1 MSQLPRYESYKDSGV
16 QWLGEI
22 PSHWDV
28 KRMKFVVANVG
39 DKIDAKESDLRYFGL
54 ENIES
59 FTGKL
64 LDSVELESE
73 GIGHRFQKDD
83 VLFGKLRPYLAKV
96 FLAQEEGLSS
106 TEALVFRSS
115 EVIYP
120 KFLSY
125 YCLSQDFINEVNG
138 TTFGSKMPRASWDDI
153 SSFRMV
159 YPSLDEQKFIAD
171 FLDKRLA
178 QVDALIV
185 KQETLLEKLA
195 EQRVALISHAVTKGL
210 NPTVEM
216 KKTGIKWIGDIPKHW
231 KIMGLKK
238 SLASIVDYRGKT
250 PEKVEQGVFLVTA
263 RNIKNG
269 FIDYSLSKEYVEKD
283 LYLDIMS
290 RGLPEIGDVLLT
302 TEAPLGEIA
311 QIDKTDIALAQRII
325 KFRGKKDVIN
335 NTFLKYFMLS
345 RSFQDS
351 LYTYSSG
358 STAIGIKAER
368 LSYLKV
374 AVPPLEE
381 QEIISNFIAEG
392 VHDIDGMVDK
402 VHQTIQVL
410 REYRST
416 LITQVVTG
424 KIDVRNLK
432 VN

>member
-1 MSQLPRYESYKDSGV
+1 
-16 QWLGEI
+16 
-22 PSHWDV
+22 
-28 KRMKFVVANVG
+28 
-39 DKIDAKESDLRYFGL
+39 
-54 ENIES
+54 
-59 FTGKL
+59 
-64 LDSVELESE
+64 
-73 GIGHRFQKDD
+73 
-83 VLFGKLRPYLAKV
+83 
-96 FLAQEEGLSS
+96 
-106 TEALVFRSS
+106 
-115 EVIYP
+115 
-120 KFLSY
+120 
-125 YCLSQDFINEVNG
+125 
-138 TTFGSKMPRASWDDI
+138 
-153 SSFRMV
+153 
-159 YPSLDEQKFIAD
+159 
-171 FLDKRLA
+171 
-178 QVDALIV
+178 
-185 KQETLLEKLA
+185 LEKLA

>member
-1 MSQLPRYESYKDSGV
+1 
-16 QWLGEI
+16 
-22 PSHWDV
+22 
-28 KRMKFVVANVG
+28 
-39 DKIDAKESDLRYFGL
+39 
-54 ENIES
+54 
-59 FTGKL
+59 
-64 LDSVELESE
+64 
-73 GIGHRFQKDD
+73 
-83 VLFGKLRPYLAKV
+83 
-96 FLAQEEGLSS
+96 
-106 TEALVFRSS
+106 
-115 EVIYP
+115 
-120 KFLSY
+120 
-125 YCLSQDFINEVNG
+125 
-138 TTFGSKMPRASWDDI
+138 
-153 SSFRMV
+153 
-159 YPSLDEQKFIAD
+159 
-171 FLDKRLA
+171 
-178 QVDALIV
+178 
-185 KQETLLEKLA
+185 
-195 EQRVALISHAVTKGL
+195 
-210 NPTVEM
+210 
-216 KKTGIKWIGDIPKHW
+216 
-231 KIMGLKK
+231 
-238 SLASIVDYRGKT
+238 
-250 PEKVEQGVFLVTA
+250 
-263 RNIKNG
+263 
-269 FIDYSLSKEYVEKD
+269 
-283 LYLDIMS
+283 MS